1 MKDALK
7 NLKKHWITVWLI
19 VVAVI
24 LAGTF
29 ISRAVYTEVS
39 SVKRVVTTKSSPK
52 VLFSSNCLYAE
63 CYERRM
69 PSKEY
74 SISIN
79 NFDMNSPEVPNP
91 DEIKYTLTAQ
101 LKVKYNNQIMTFSE
115 LAAEL
120 DGDTETYN
128 AIVARATVPDESYDS
143 EQPFG
148 YFIGKSQENNA
159 SGIIDSPEMIKLD
172 ASNGFQF
179 TFGSSSSYE
188 TLPGGSRSTDRFKA
202 EVPSRDFE
210 KTDPEFYIYV
220 KADPDDTNLP
230 DIYALLYGAKNEVIT
245 AAWSGQLAESNTGSD
260 DYDFYNY
267 IISGS
272 GSGKLDIIWDPEWF
286 EIDDFFFNSSLS
298 GVVFDGSSTP
308 SEIDSVTIDGVTYT
322 GTNSNKLKK
331 VTIVVD
337 SQNSKS
343 RYEIQLY
350 KKRSDTPY
358 IGDHDAA
365 NYIHCKL
372 QESGGSGETTE
383 ATEATE
389 ESNEP

>member
-128 AIVARATVPDESYDS
+128 AIVARAV
-143 EQPFG
+143 G
-148 YFIGKSQENNA
+148 YKIGKTQENSV
-159 SGIIDSPEMIKLD
+159 SGNIEEPVMTEFSAAND
-172 ASNGFQF
+172 FQVV
-179 TFGSSSSYE
+179 FGAPSSYE

-230 DIYALLYGAKNEVIT
+230 DIDALLYGAKNEVIT
-245 AAWSGQLAESNTGSD
+245 AAWSGQLAESNTDSD

-350 KKRSDTPY
+350 KKQSDTPY

-372 QESGGSGETTE
+372 QESGGSGE
-383 ATEATE
+383 
-389 ESNEP
+389 ND

>member
-7 NLKKHWITVWLI
+7 NLKKNWITVWLI

-120 DGDTETYN
+120 ADDTATYN
-128 AIVARATVPDESYDS
+128 AIVARAV
-143 EQPFG
+143 G
-148 YFIGKSQENNA
+148 YKIGKTQENSV
-159 SGIIDSPEMIKLD
+159 SGNIADTDLVMTEFSAAND
-172 ASNGFQF
+172 FQVV
-179 TFGSSSSYE
+179 FGAPSSYE

-230 DIYALLYGAKNEVIT
+230 DIDALLYGAKNEVIT
-245 AAWSGQLAESNTGSD
+245 AAWSGQLAESNTDSD

>member
-128 AIVARATVPDESYDS
+128 AIVARAV
-143 EQPFG
+143 G
-148 YFIGKSQENNA
+148 YKIGKTQENSV
-159 SGIIDSPEMIKLD
+159 SGNIEEPVMTEFSAAND
-172 ASNGFQF
+172 FQVV
-179 TFGSSSSYE
+179 FGAPSSYE

-230 DIYALLYGAKNEVIT
+230 DIDALLYGAKNEVIT
-245 AAWSGQLAESNTGSD
+245 AAWSGQLAESNTDSD

-383 ATEATE
+383 ATE